1 MEKEKMTKLEKQ
13 WVLYDVGNS
22 AFVML
27 VSTIIPIYFK
37 NMATE
42 NGVSAADSTAYLS
55 YAISISTLIVA
66 ILGPVLGTVADG
78 KNRKKPL
85 FTLFMLIG
93 VLGCA
98 ALALPKSAILF
109 LVVFVITKVGFS
121 GSLIFYDSMLVDV
134 TTDERMDDVSSQGY
148 AWGYIGSCVPFVVSL
163 ALIFGADYIGI
174 SGTVATAGAFII
186 NALWWAVVTIPLLKN
201 YKQNYYVETKVNGV
215 KETIKRLGTVCG
227 EIKKDKKVFLFLVAF
242 FFYIDGVY
250 TIIEMATS
258 YGKDVGIS
266 DTSLLL
272 ALLLTQI
279 VAFPCAIIF
288 GKLAQKFETSRLI
301 TVCIGAYF
309 LVAIYALW
317 LDAAW
322 KFWVMATFVGVFQG
336 AIQALSRSY
345 FAKIIPKE
353 KSSEYFGI
361 FDIFGKGASFMGTML
376 MGISTQ
382 IFHTSKAGVIVIASM
397 FVIGFVI
404 FKIQSQTMQRGE
416 KRSLAVSRTLDEFE
430 AETENDYDDY
440 DYGYENDYEIGDM
453 NFAEERF

>member
-1 MEKEKMTKLEKQ
+1 MKQKLNKLEKY
-13 WVLYDVGNS
+13 WVMYDVGNS
-22 AFVML
+22 AFALL

-37 NMATE
+37 NMAAG
-42 NGVSAADSTAYLS
+42 NGISASDSTAYLS

-227 EIKKDKKVFLFLVAF
+227 EIKKD
-242 FFYIDGVY
+242 GVY

-288 GKLAQKFETSRLI
+288 GKLAQKFETARLI
-301 TVCIGAYF
+301 AVCIGAYF
-309 LVAIYALW
+309 LVAVYALW

-416 KRSLAVSRTLDEFE
+416 KRSLAVSRTWDEFE

-440 DYGYENDYEIGDM
+440 DYGYEDDYEIGDM
-453 NFAEERF
+453 DFAEERF